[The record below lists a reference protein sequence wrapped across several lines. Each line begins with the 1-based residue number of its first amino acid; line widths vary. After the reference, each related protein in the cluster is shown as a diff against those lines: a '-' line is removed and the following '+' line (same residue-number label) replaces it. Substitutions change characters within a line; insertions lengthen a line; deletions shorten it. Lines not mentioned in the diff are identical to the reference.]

1 MNTLDKIKLDLLKLK
16 PINGTLNQIISPI
29 LNYFNDSD
37 LIEIKRGNGIQIP
50 TGILVYVDA
59 EEDDKNKFVEYADP
73 KGSFIIKITALDL
86 RRIALAI
93 ENGTAINGF
102 SLEEDN
108 NSSESVPVYK
118 IVVAS

>member
-50 TGILVYVDA
+50 TGIPVYVDA

-73 KGSFIIKITALDL
+73 KRSFIIKITALDL
-86 RRIALAI
+86 RRITLAI
-93 ENGTAINGF
+93 ENGPAINGF